1 MNKRVLTLSAIGILI
16 LIFAVNALLR
26 MTTAGERD
34 VTTPQGNILLG
45 ILCVLAAPVLVYNHF
60 THANE
65 GPITLMQIVL
75 LITSSVFW
83 GFVVERITHVLRRS
97 KGGEVR

>member
-1 MNKRVLTLSAIGILI
+1 MEAPMINRKILASFALGILI
-16 LIFAVNALLR
+16 LIFALNGLLR
-26 MTTAGERD
+26 MLAKGQTEVSSVGAT
-34 VTTPQGNILLG
+34 VVVIVLT
-45 ILCVLAAPVLVYNHF
+45 VLAAPVMVYNHF

-83 GFVVERITHVLRRS
+83 GFVLERITYVL
-97 KGGEVR
+97 